1 MTDKRRDIFN
11 FNHISEKLDKHEIQ
25 KKECISIKKTYQC
38 FNKMKLV
45 CNITSALLVTSGT
58 ISGGLTFNPVILGI
72 LPSIGV
78 ILKVYTE
85 TKKL

>member
-1 MTDKRRDIFN
+1 
-11 FNHISEKLDKHEIQ
+11 
-25 KKECISIKKTYQC
+25 
-38 FNKMKLV
+38 MKLV

-85 TKKL
+85 TKKLES

>member
-1 MTDKRRDIFN
+1 
-11 FNHISEKLDKHEIQ
+11 
-25 KKECISIKKTYQC
+25 
-38 FNKMKLV
+38 MKLV

-58 ISGGLTFNPVILGI
+58 ISGCLTFNPVILGI

>member
-1 MTDKRRDIFN
+1 MIDKCRDIFN
-11 FNHISEKLDKHEIQ
+11 FNHISEKLDKHEMHLY
-25 KKECISIKKTYQC
+25 KKKTYQC